1 MCVAV
6 SIAQEFGVLREIVA
20 RGTQKTLWQNAV
32 VTERRFPPPWSI
44 EELEACFVVKDSS
57 KPAVWAKAAIR
68 PHFQM
73 KLVIQLYQ
81 GRRAA

>member
-1 MCVAV
+1 M
-6 SIAQEFGVLREIVA
+6 
-20 RGTQKTLWQNAV
+20 T
-32 VTERRFPPPWSI
+32 RRFPPPWSV
-44 EELEACFVVKDSS
+44 EEGDTYFVVKDSS